1 MRPLL
6 MMMAIRIWEVR
17 RVWRRFVKTAYAQ
30 SYPDSISEP
39 LLLLDG
45 VVGER
50 QWGSGG
56 VELKRR
62 DLEWTDMDDKRSF
75 GDMADEEVDDGVSS
89 GCSSTEVDEGGE
101 MWTKGVEVD
110 MMTVLAK

>member
-1 MRPLL
+1 
-6 MMMAIRIWEVR
+6 
-17 RVWRRFVKTAYAQ
+17 
-30 SYPDSISEP
+30 
-39 LLLLDG
+39 
-45 VVGER
+45 
-50 QWGSGG
+50 

-101 MWTKGVEVD
+101 M
-110 MMTVLAK
+110 